1 MPKYDFGIK
10 PIKIPG
16 MNQPKTKK
24 KRQLTN
30 AQKLWCWE
38 NNPHTCNIC
47 RKRVSKLSDAE
58 FDHSRAYAKGGA
70 TGLANVKISHR
81 QCNRLKGSKSLS
93 ETQRLLGVKEPKRV
107 KKTTRKKRKRKSNN
121 PYENMIPK
129 VIIPKLK
136 W

>member
-1 MPKYDFGIK
+1 MEKYDFGIK

-16 MNQPKTKK
+16 IYEPKKPKK

-58 FDHSRAYAKGGA
+58 FDHAKSYSKGGA
-70 TGLANVKISHR
+70 SNLSNVKISHR

-93 ETQRLLGVKEPKRV
+93 ETQRLLGIKTPKR
-107 KKTTRKKRKRKSNN
+107 RKKSTRRKRKSSN
-121 PYENMIPK
+121 PLDDMLPK
-129 VIIPKLK
+129 VTFPKYK